1 MRWSLCR
8 GDLIS
13 FLTRGAL
20 LYTTVY
26 IMCGRVCCSALYSIS
41 SGLLLLDEGA
51 EGAEGRA
58 CVGLGLG
65 LG

>member
-13 FLTRGAL
+13 FLTRGTL
-20 LYTTVY
+20 LY

>member
-1 MRWSLCR
+1 VRCSLCR

-20 LYTTVY
+20 LY
-26 IMCGRVCCSALYSIS
+26 IMCGRVLLYSIS